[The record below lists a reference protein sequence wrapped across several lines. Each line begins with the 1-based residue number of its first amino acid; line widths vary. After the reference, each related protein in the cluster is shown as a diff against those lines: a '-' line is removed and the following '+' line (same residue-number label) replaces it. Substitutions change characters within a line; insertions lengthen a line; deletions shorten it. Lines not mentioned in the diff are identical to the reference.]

1 MESEKW
7 RPSSRREQQDDDK
20 FRDFRTDPKPGYQR
34 YNANDKFGGSNNNR
48 GYNRGNNRYND
59 NHSEEEEPEW
69 MTEGADTMYDVL
81 NLDDCRLPEHA
92 KMREAHESSIS
103 PPDRGGSA
111 SPELVAFDMGN
122 FGKATGGGLEDEL
135 GGLEGGLEDGLG
147 GLEDTAT
154 PRHPGEGGLQ
164 DFNSKELDDLL
175 DQVDIADEDL
185 LEDPFKQDSDED
197 TRGESRF
204 ISFINK
210 QEPNPNQSRLSNIW
224 DRAPPS
230 LQQMAPPQIPNVQHR
245 PPPVADPSILEMRG
259 IPGKTYSNIQFTNS
273 CLGFPPFQGARPP
286 PGGPPGQN
294 MPRVMPVRPPPP
306 PMGHPPGGVMGGGVP
321 PPSGPPPGH
330 QIISLEELEGRASGP
345 SPSGSDP
352 RPDVKAK
359 LLNLTRQ
366 KSDFEAKSNMQRMM
380 LLQHQKP
387 APPMVYPKA
396 VPNSFGLGDGLRLG
410 NGMGMPGA
418 PQPPTQG
425 DKQAEIYEYLMN
437 EKMRRRLTPSEEKFL
452 EKHSQQALQEEIKM
466 KMAMMDPRGPG
477 PAGPHGPGPAQSL
490 RGPPGVVHMNHQ
502 NGIDH
507 GPLGHNQGPPPQ
519 SHSQQGHGP
528 PPQNRNKGIS
538 LERQKAQFDHF
549 SAKNGEKGSSLTT
562 FMPTSVMRKIAVKNR
577 DDGSSDPSG
586 AGRSSGGPGGPGR
599 HGKITPLEHTGVLR
613 VPKSQDPR
621 KPKNNQA
628 QAQPQQNRNLIQQN
642 FPPLNPAQQE
652 NIKDFW
658 KKVFRLIDHKNR
670 KILF

>member
-34 YNANDKFGGSNNNR
+34 YNANDKFGGNNNR
-48 GYNRGNNRYND
+48 GYNRGNNRYHD

-92 KMREAHESSIS
+92 KAHESIS
-103 PPDRGGSA
+103 PDRGGSA

-122 FGKATGGGLEDEL
+122 FGKATGGGGLEDELGGGLEDEL
-135 GGLEGGLEDGLG
+135 GGLEDN
-147 GLEDTAT
+147 AS

-210 QEPNPNQSRLSNIW
+210 QEPNPNPARLSNIW

-259 IPGKTYSNIQFTNS
+259 IPGETNDYIQVSKSF
-273 CLGFPPFQGARPP
+273 LGFPPFQGARPP
-286 PGGPPGQN
+286 PGGPPGQNPN

-306 PMGHPPGGVMGGGVP
+306 PMGHPPGGVMGGVP

-410 NGMGMPGA
+410 NGMGMPGQ
-418 PQPPTQG
+418 QPPTQG

-477 PAGPHGPGPAQSL
+477 AGPHGPGPAQSL
-490 RGPPGVVHMNHQ
+490 RGPPGVVHINHQ

-519 SHSQQGHGP
+519 HPQQGHGP
-528 PPQNRNKGIS
+528 PPQSRNKGIS

-549 SAKNGEKGSSLTT
+549 SAKNGEKGSSLTA
-562 FMPTSVMRKIAVKNR
+562 FMPTSVMRKMVKNR

-586 AGRSSGGPGGPGR
+586 AGRSGSGPGGPGR

-652 NIKDFW
+652 NIIKFLQ
-658 KKVFRLIDHKNR
+658 KQ
-670 KILF
+670 